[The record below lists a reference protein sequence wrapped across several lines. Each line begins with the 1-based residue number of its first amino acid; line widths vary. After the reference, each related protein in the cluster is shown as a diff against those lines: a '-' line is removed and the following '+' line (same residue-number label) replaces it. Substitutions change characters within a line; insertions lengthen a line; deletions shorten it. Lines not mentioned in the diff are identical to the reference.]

1 MAVSIDHRQGKVGC
15 RADGLLGI
23 RRFRRRVVILVAQQH
38 SPARIPLRRVRH
50 VYGSSRKMARHRASR
65 RVQRVWKASRDE
77 RSALQLRRRP
87 ISGNA
92 APRRGQSRFLPSPGD
107 SFLDANLFSSTL
119 FVLTTL
125 ATHFKSGDIIFFDN
139 FICSLDEFRAFED
152 FVESF
157 RVKYEVLGAVGE
169 YLRVCVKIL

>member
-1 MAVSIDHRQGKVGC
+1 
-15 RADGLLGI
+15 
-23 RRFRRRVVILVAQQH
+23 
-38 SPARIPLRRVRH
+38 
-50 VYGSSRKMARHRASR
+50 
-65 RVQRVWKASRDE
+65 
-77 RSALQLRRRP
+77 
-87 ISGNA
+87 
-92 APRRGQSRFLPSPGD
+92 
-107 SFLDANLFSSTL
+107 LDANLFSSTL